1 MICSVTNT
9 TKTRLGIAWDQILP
23 RLTSIIVTSWVVRIS
38 FSCWEE
44 GTVKIVHES
53 FIVNKLKPTNCWL
66 LCKKPYAHPM
76 LVFMSCGLGVIFFLN
91 CVIALQDCK
100 KGEKN
105 IWGNDKMT
113 QLVGGFRLGLYLNH
127 SKDWVQCS
135 ENCFAVIICVN
146 GSIPIHVTC
155 MRSIEVH
162 NLG

>member
-1 MICSVTNT
+1 MH
-9 TKTRLGIAWDQILP
+9 ILCWFLCP
-23 RLTSIIVTSWVVRIS
+23 VDLALFFSLIVS
-38 FSCWEE
+38 
-44 GTVKIVHES
+44 
-53 FIVNKLKPTNCWL
+53 L
-66 LCKKPYAHPM
+66 LCKTA
-76 LVFMSCGLGVIFFLN
+76 
-91 CVIALQDCK
+91 K
-100 KGEKN
+100 KGKKN

-155 MRSIEVH
+155 MRLIEVH